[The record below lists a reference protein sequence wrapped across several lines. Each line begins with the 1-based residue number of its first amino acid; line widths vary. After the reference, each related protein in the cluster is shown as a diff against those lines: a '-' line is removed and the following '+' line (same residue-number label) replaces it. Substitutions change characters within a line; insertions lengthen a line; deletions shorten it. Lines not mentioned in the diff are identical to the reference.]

1 MVNIGSRAMASS
13 PFICHCAM
21 APSTIFGWVPLGA
34 YIRRET
40 LTKSPTDSGRD
51 HPTLENLTEATHD
64 VAAILQDPMTAH
76 IGNTPNIVNANKI
89 KFAESGF

>member
-64 VAAILQDPMTAH
+64 VTAH